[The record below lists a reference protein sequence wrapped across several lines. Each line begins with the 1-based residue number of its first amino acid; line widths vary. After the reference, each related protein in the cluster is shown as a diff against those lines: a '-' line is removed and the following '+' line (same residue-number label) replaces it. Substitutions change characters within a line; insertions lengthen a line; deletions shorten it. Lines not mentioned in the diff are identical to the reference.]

1 MNDQQFEKFLSLFL
15 DFVEAHGSLAMSME
29 SISEELKKLNHT
41 LDDYPTFKI
50 LITNLRH
57 GEEIP
62 LLYKKYE
69 G

>member
-1 MNDQQFEKFLSLFL
+1 MNDQQFEKFLSLFV
-15 DFVEAHGSLAMSME
+15 DFVEAHKSLAMSME
-29 SISEELKKLNHT
+29 DISEELKKFNHA
-41 LDDYPTFKI
+41 LDDYPFKI

>member
-1 MNDQQFEKFLSLFL
+1 MNDQQFEKLLALFV
-15 DFVEAHGSLAMSME
+15 DFVEAHESLALSMDD
-29 SISEELKKLNHT
+29 ISKELKKLNHT

-50 LITNLRH
+50 WITNLKH